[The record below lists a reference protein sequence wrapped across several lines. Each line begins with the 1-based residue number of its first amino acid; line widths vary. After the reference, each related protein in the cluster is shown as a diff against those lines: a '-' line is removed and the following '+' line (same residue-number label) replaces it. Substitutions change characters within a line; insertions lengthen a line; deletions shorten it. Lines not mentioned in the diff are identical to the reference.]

1 MWEKCEKCS
10 YFLNSNDYE
19 ARHWNKEHTSYKEK
33 RQKNFFSTL
42 TAIVMS
48 CKQLHYLSS
57 LRLLDVNI
65 TLKCYIQS
73 NLLVSDLTLV
83 NLPCK
88 SNFILSCNN
97 TRVNSSVILLA
108 DWRKMLRSFIL
119 FACYC
124 KVDWVSWVFFT
135 IFTLRILDNKT

>member
-1 MWEKCEKCS
+1 
-10 YFLNSNDYE
+10 
-19 ARHWNKEHTSYKEK
+19 
-33 RQKNFFSTL
+33 
-42 TAIVMS
+42 MS

-65 TLKCYIQS
+65 TLKYYIQS

-124 KVDWVSWVFFT
+124 KVD
-135 IFTLRILDNKT
+135 